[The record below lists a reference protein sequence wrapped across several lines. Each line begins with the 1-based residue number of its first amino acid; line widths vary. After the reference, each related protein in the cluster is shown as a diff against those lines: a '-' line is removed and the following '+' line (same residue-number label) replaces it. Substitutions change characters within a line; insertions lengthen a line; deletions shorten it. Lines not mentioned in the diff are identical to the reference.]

1 MKTTAALP
9 IRQEDNPMRMYVAIA
24 IACAVVVVGAAAA
37 QDQKLVS
44 KGQRLTVDHKCSMCH
59 VLAGKGGK
67 IGKPLDGVSE
77 RRDAAALGRALRDPL
92 KEFPDAKVKMT
103 KVAWAPG
110 EVDAVIAYLQTLK
123 APPAK

>member
-1 MKTTAALP
+1 
-9 IRQEDNPMRMYVAIA
+9 MRTFIAIA
-24 IACAVVVVGAAAA
+24 IACAGLVAGAAAA

-44 KGQRLTVDHKCSMCH
+44 KGQSLSVQHKCPMCH

-77 RRDAAALGRALRDPL
+77 RRDAAALRRILTEPL
-92 KEFPDAKVKMT
+92 KEFPDAKIKMP

-110 EVDAVIAYLQTLK
+110 DIDAVIAYLQTLK
-123 APPAK
+123 GSPAK